1 MPAGTKKR
9 GMTDHFTQI
18 LTNWEGKTCTH
29 KQITE
34 TIDDNG
40 QLIDQSDSSSTIYGI
55 IAPIGMDDI
64 QHAMGTIEPEDM
76 YGFFWYDDSVK
87 AAHRVSATQM
97 RHDHIIYEGT
107 EYNVERTMA
116 LAFDL
121 DEPVFMQFLL
131 RKVAV

>member
-1 MPAGTKKR
+1 MPAGTVKR
-9 GMTDHFTQI
+9 GMTNHFNQI
-18 LTNWEGKTCTH
+18 MTNWEGKECAH
-29 KQITE
+29 KKITE

-40 QLIDQSDSSSTIYGI
+40 QLIDRSETSVTIHGI
-55 IAPIGMDDI
+55 IAPIGFDDI
-64 QHAMGTIEPEDM
+64 QHSIGTIEPEDM
-76 YGFFWYDDSVK
+76 YGFFWYTDGIE

-97 RHDHIIYEGT
+97 RHVHIVYENT
-107 EYNVERTMA
+107 EYNVERVME

>member
-1 MPAGTKKR
+1 MPKGNIYR
-9 GMTDHFTQI
+9 GMHGHFRQI
-18 LTNWEGKTCTH
+18 IENWEGKECTH

-40 QLIDQSDSSSTIYGI
+40 QIIDRSDSSVTLYGI
-55 IAPIGMDDI
+55 IAPIGIDDTH
-64 QHAMGTIEPEDM
+64 HAMGTIESEDV
-76 YGFFWYDDSVK
+76 YGFFWYTDGIE

-107 EYNVERTMA
+107 EYNVERVMS

>member
-1 MPAGTKKR
+1 MPVGTKKR
-9 GMTDHFTQI
+9 NMVAHFTQI
-18 LTNWEGKTCTH
+18 MTNWEGKECTH

-40 QLIDQSDSSSTIYGI
+40 QLIDRSDSSSTVHGI
-55 IAPIGMDDI
+55 IAPIGFDDV
-64 QHAMGTIEPEDM
+64 QHSMGTIEPEDM
-76 YGFFWYDDSVK
+76 YGFFWYTDSIT
-87 AAHRVSATQM
+87 AATRVSATQM

-107 EYNVERTMA
+107 EYNVEKAMS

-131 RKVAV
+131 RKVPV